1 MIWCELQY
9 ILVFSNLAI
18 VSAFCAISLCC
29 RAKENQFDTKIKV
42 LIMMPFITTLFTA
55 GVAFYYLTQH
65 DMTQCI
71 YFGSWV
77 AMLAIDLEN

>member
-1 MIWCELQY
+1 
-9 ILVFSNLAI
+9 
-18 VSAFCAISLCC
+18 
-29 RAKENQFDTKIKV
+29 
-42 LIMMPFITTLFTA
+42 MMPFITTLFTA